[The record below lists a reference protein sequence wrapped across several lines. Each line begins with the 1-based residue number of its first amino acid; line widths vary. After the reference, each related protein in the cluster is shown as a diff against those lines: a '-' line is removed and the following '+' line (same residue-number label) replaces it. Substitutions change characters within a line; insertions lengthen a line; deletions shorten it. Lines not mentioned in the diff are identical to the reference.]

1 MFITLLPSCQSVRV
15 HLPPVDFP
23 EFPVMSDYTGETV
36 EVPSEWI
43 VRVAEFK
50 IRYEALEEE
59 YAELEKL
66 YKNTP
71 P

>member
-23 EFPVMSDYTGETV
+23 EFPVMSDSTGETV

-43 VRVAEFK
+43 VRMAEFK

>member
-1 MFITLLPSCQSVRV
+1 
-15 HLPPVDFP
+15 
-23 EFPVMSDYTGETV
+23 MSDYTGETV